1 MRSKLDISLWLLSDA
16 NYRSRI
22 ISYLQQAGFY
32 KEGEV
37 TFPHKQSAVMKI
49 KREYWEAPA
58 L

>member
-1 MRSKLDISLWLLSDA
+1 MRSKSVHHDGQPDA
-16 NYRSRI
+16 NCYCRI
-22 ISYLQQAGFY
+22 IKYLQQAGFY

-49 KREYWEAPA
+49 KRDYWEAPA

>member
-1 MRSKLDISLWLLSDA
+1 MILLS
-16 NYRSRI
+16 RLLK
-22 ISYLQQAGFY
+22 YLQEAGFY

-49 KREYWEAPA
+49 KREYWEAPV